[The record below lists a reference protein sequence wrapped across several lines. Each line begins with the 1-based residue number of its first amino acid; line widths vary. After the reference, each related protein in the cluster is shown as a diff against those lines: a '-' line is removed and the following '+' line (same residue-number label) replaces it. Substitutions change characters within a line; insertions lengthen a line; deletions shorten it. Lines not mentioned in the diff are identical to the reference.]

1 MKNFVAAL
9 MILCS
14 PHTSFAGETSS
25 CVTPSYQ
32 GVKLLVTEGA
42 YVEYEENI
50 HALDTVKVE
59 TQSGQVTLIC
69 YLDGTVLIVATAD
82 AKIIITRPKIENN

>member
-69 YLDGTVLIVATAD
+69 YLDGTVPKFTPQLGHSNPLI
-82 AKIIITRPKIENN
+82 IHHQL

>member
-1 MKNFVAAL
+1 
-9 MILCS
+9 
-14 PHTSFAGETSS
+14 
-25 CVTPSYQ
+25 
-32 GVKLLVTEGA
+32 
-42 YVEYEENI
+42 
-50 HALDTVKVE
+50 VKVE